1 MVVKRRNKTTLV
13 SCSRKFSMESIV
25 VGRVCTY
32 LLSAKAGVLKLRYK
46 IARGSGI
53 IKPSLITFGL
63 GTGAKLTMLDGHTY
77 EVTSVAFSTDGMR
90 IVSGSLDKSVR
101 VWDASTG
108 AELTRLNGHTKY
120 VTSVAFSTDG
130 MRIVSGSWD
139 ESVRVWAVLTGAE
152 LTRLSSC
159 TDPVTSNAFSTDGTR
174 IVSDFD
180 DESLRECM
188 TVRIGQNPFA
198 FADHAIPP

>member
-63 GTGAKLTMLDGHTY
+63 GTDDKLQCAQP
-77 EVTSVAFSTDGMR
+77 VIPTSPQTTLYFLSQPQS
-90 IVSGSLDKSVR
+90 SGTFGNIL
-101 VWDASTG
+101 W
-108 AELTRLNGHTKY
+108 
-120 VTSVAFSTDG
+120 
-130 MRIVSGSWD
+130 I
-139 ESVRVWAVLTGAE
+139 
-152 LTRLSSC
+152 LSS
-159 TDPVTSNAFSTDGTR
+159 STLLIGNHYTR
-174 IVSDFD
+174 CVMPQPKILRTLKRLERSD
-180 DESLRECM
+180 L
-188 TVRIGQNPFA
+188 
-198 FADHAIPP
+198 